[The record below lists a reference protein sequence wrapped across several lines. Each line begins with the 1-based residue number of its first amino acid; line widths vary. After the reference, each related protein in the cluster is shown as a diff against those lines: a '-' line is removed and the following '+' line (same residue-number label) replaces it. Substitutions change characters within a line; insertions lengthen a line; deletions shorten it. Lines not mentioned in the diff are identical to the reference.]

1 MMAAPTIVKAAAC
14 LALAMLAGAP
24 ALAAEPV
31 AAGLVTVTQ
40 LPPPPPHEWASLEAS
55 INENRVHGNGLVA
68 MPALE
73 KYLNNLYAK
82 VKASA
87 GVPEWPGQVYISSDT
102 TLNAHSSA
110 SGNLFLHIA
119 LIQSAETEDEIYAV
133 LAHEFAHVYLN
144 HQATYESHNT
154 ASNLGAA
161 ARLFGMFTGKISGNA
176 TGAVKWGLGD
186 TIGAAESLSHDALIP
201 VWQRDVE
208 EQADMAG
215 VYLAMREKYSYP
227 AGFKTFLE
235 RLATIEQRES
245 AAQAAVLAA
254 LPQGANGAAPAAPR
268 RTHATAQ
275 ERETLLSER
284 VAPVLPRPRPAP
296 RTAPWKQALREPQ
309 TAEILAH
316 FALLPRIAQAHTAGK
331 HGEALQLAKKA
342 ASGATEND
350 ATMLL
355 TLQNAMQLNGA
366 PPVEQGKLLAK
377 SRESLQPSWNALR
390 QSISL
395 MTLPAQP
402 ALGNEAMGTLFT
414 AFGELPAAMPDTIA
428 FYKQT
433 NYNLGL
439 TPLLARCALYASYRN
454 ACIDSSKTEQER
466 KDDIAKTKA
475 REEQLGN
482 NAAEKVKKMLKWN

>member
-1 MMAAPTIVKAAAC
+1 MRAVLTAAAVIS
-14 LALAMLAGAP
+14 LASLAILP

-40 LPPPPPHEWASLEAS
+40 LPPPPPHEWTSLEAS

-73 KYLNNLYAK
+73 KYLNTLYAK

-87 GVPEWPGQVYISSDT
+87 GVPEWPGQVYISADT

-161 ARLFGMFTGKISGNA
+161 ARLFGALTGKITGNA
-176 TGAVKWGLGD
+176 SGAVKWGLAD

-215 VYLAMREKYSYP
+215 VYLAMLEKYSYP

-235 RLATIEQRES
+235 RLATIEQRDS
-245 AAQAAVLAA
+245 HAMAALLAA
-254 LPQGANGAAPAAPR
+254 APKAANGASPAPPR
-268 RTHATAQ
+268 RTHATAK
-275 ERETLLSER
+275 EREALLSER

-296 RTAPWKQALREPQ
+296 RTAPWKQALREAQ

-316 FALLPRIAQAHTAGK
+316 FAMLPRIAEAHAAGK
-331 HGEALQLAKKA
+331 HAQALQLAKKA

-366 PPVEQGKLLAK
+366 PPLEQGRVLAK

-390 QSISL
+390 QSIAL
-395 MTLPAQP
+395 TALPSNP
-402 ALGNEAMGTLFT
+402 ALGNEAMGVLFT

-428 FYKQT
+428 FYKLT
-433 NYNLGL
+433 NYGLGQ
-439 TPLLARCALYASYRN
+439 TALLARCTLYASYRN

-482 NAAEKVKKMLKWN
+482 NAAEKVKKLFKWN